1 MAHCTQEK
9 VLESETVWDST
20 DLKSARKRCESLMV
34 YSAKCVTGHLWYTS
48 VRERVSVNISYL
60 AEFAYTGEGFFSIFF
75 NMEVNLD
82 NHAKGKKHFFSYFIV
97 FCSTFLLLIY
107 S

>member
-9 VLESETVWDST
+9 VLESEAIWDST
-20 DLKSARKRCESLMV
+20 DLKSAEKRCESLM
-34 YSAKCVTGHLWYTS
+34 
-48 VRERVSVNISYL
+48 ERVSVNISYL

-82 NHAKGKKHFFSYFIV
+82 NHARVQKSFFLILLIS
-97 FCSTFLLLIY
+97 CSTFLLLIY

>member
-9 VLESETVWDST
+9 VLESEAIWDST
-20 DLKSARKRCESLMV
+20 DLKSAEKRCESLMV
-34 YSAKCVTGHLWYTS
+34 HSAKCVIGHLWYAS

-82 NHAKGKKHFFSYFIV
+82 NHAKVQKSFFSYFYWFV
-97 FCSTFLLLIY
+97 AQHFCC
-107 S
+107 

>member
-1 MAHCTQEK
+1 M
-9 VLESETVWDST
+9 
-20 DLKSARKRCESLMV
+20 
-34 YSAKCVTGHLWYTS
+34 
-48 VRERVSVNISYL
+48 SVNIAYL

-82 NHAKGKKHFFSYFIV
+82 NHAKVEKSFSLILLTCCLTV
-97 FCSTFLLLIY
+97 LLLIY